1 MSQPEPIEATPA
13 DVVRTRAAASTV
25 TPPVAE
31 VTEPEGLEFPG
42 CRPMRL
48 TARAAERFEGRFEY
62 WDGDTETAW
71 VVREPTSDTHE
82 QPGEALAQCCRE
94 IALVRG
100 SGIKCL
106 GSMDLWLRDEHGRRR
121 KILQADQA
129 VYLHPRAGRLPEG
142 DGMAVG
148 VHDFPDV
155 VLEVD
160 HTTDVRRGKLKLY
173 EAWGFPEVWVEVPER
188 FSRSRPRGLY
198 PGLTI
203 LLLDEDGRYRSLP
216 SSRAFPGWRA
226 QEIHTAM
233 NELDL
238 SERTSNVLYRVGTN
252 LGGIEGTG
260 PDATPWLRRLG
271 REKYAEGLVQG
282 EATGRAEEIAG
293 IKEKLMERI
302 LGPDFPRDLPE
313 LAGLP
318 DRQIVDLLLQ
328 SADESDFRAR
338 LSALPRR

>member
-1 MSQPEPIEATPA
+1 MSQTEPIGATPA
-13 DVVRTRAAASTV
+13 DVARTTAAASTV

-31 VTEPEGLEFPG
+31 TPEPEGLEFPG

-48 TARAAERFEGRFEY
+48 TARAAERFERRFEY
-62 WDGDTETAW
+62 WDRDTETAW
-71 VVREPTSDTHE
+71 VLREPVSDTHE

-94 IALVRG
+94 IALARG
-100 SGIKCL
+100 SGVKCL
-106 GSMDLWLRDEHGRRR
+106 GSMDLWLRDEHGRQR

-129 VYLHPRAGRLPEG
+129 VYLHPRASRLPEG

-160 HTTDVRRGKLKLY
+160 HTTDTRRGKLKLY

-188 FSRSRPRGLY
+188 FSPSRPRGLY

-203 LLLDEDGRYRSLP
+203 LLLDENGRYRSRP

-226 QEIHTAM
+226 QEIHAAM

-238 SERTSNVLYRVGTN
+238 SERTSNVLYRVGTT

-271 REKYAEGLVQG
+271 REKYAEGLAEG
-282 EATGRAEEIAG
+282 EARGRAEEIAG

-313 LAGLP
+313 LAELP
-318 DRQIVDLLLQ
+318 DRQVIDLLLR